1 MPLTCLLVDDEP
13 PALEVLESH
22 AAQVSQ
28 LVIVGKCENA
38 LDAFRILQTQSVD
51 LLFLDIQMPT
61 LLGTDFLRSLRRP
74 PKVIFTTAYREY
86 ALDGFELD
94 AVDYLLKPIALDRFL
109 RAVDKVMHPE
119 ASLLPA
125 PNRVGANQEEFLYL
139 RADRKMVRVQL
150 ADLVY
155 VESMKDYV
163 RLHTITAP
171 PLLIKRTISSL
182 ETLLPENRFMRI
194 HRSFLVALDK
204 ISAFTA
210 AHVFLSHQEL
220 PIGRLY
226 SPQVLRTLAG
236 LRLA

>member
-1 MPLTCLLVDDEP
+1 V
-13 PALEVLESH
+13 
-22 AAQVSQ
+22 
-28 LVIVGKCENA
+28 
-38 LDAFRILQTQSVD
+38 
-51 LLFLDIQMPT
+51 
-61 LLGTDFLRSLRRP
+61 
-74 PKVIFTTAYREY
+74 
-86 ALDGFELD
+86 DGFELN

-119 ASLLPA
+119 ASPLPA
-125 PNRVGANQEEFLYL
+125 PNRLGANQEEFLYL

-163 RLHTITAP
+163 RLHTLTDP

-182 ETLLPENRFMRI
+182 ETLLPENRFLRI

-236 LRLA
+236 LRIA

>member
-86 ALDGFELD
+86 ALDGFELN

-109 RAVDKVMHPE
+109 RAVDKVMHPD
-119 ASLLPA
+119 ASPLPA
-125 PNRVGANQEEFLYL
+125 PNRSVANQEEFLYL
-139 RADRKMVRVQL
+139 RADRRMVRVQL

-163 RLHTITAP
+163 RLYTVADP

-182 ETLLPENRFMRI
+182 ETLLPENRFLRI

-226 SPQVLRTLAG
+226 CPHVLRTLAG

>member
-22 AAQVSQ
+22 ATQVSQ

-125 PNRVGANQEEFLYL
+125 PNRLG
-139 RADRKMVRVQL
+139 RIRKNFC
-150 ADLVY
+150 
-155 VESMKDYV
+155 
-163 RLHTITAP
+163 ICG
-171 PLLIKRTISSL
+171 LIGKWSGS
-182 ETLLPENRFMRI
+182 NWRI
-194 HRSFLVALDK
+194 
-204 ISAFTA
+204 
-210 AHVFLSHQEL
+210 
-220 PIGRLY
+220 
-226 SPQVLRTLAG
+226 
-236 LRLA
+236 

>member
-1 MPLTCLLVDDEP
+1 M
-13 PALEVLESH
+13 
-22 AAQVSQ
+22 
-28 LVIVGKCENA
+28 
-38 LDAFRILQTQSVD
+38 
-51 LLFLDIQMPT
+51 
-61 LLGTDFLRSLRRP
+61 
-74 PKVIFTTAYREY
+74 
-86 ALDGFELD
+86 DGFELN

-119 ASLLPA
+119 ASPLPA
-125 PNRVGANQEEFLYL
+125 PNRLGANQEEFLYL

-163 RLHTITAP
+163 RLHTLTDP

-182 ETLLPENRFMRI
+182 ETLLPENRFLRI

-236 LRLA
+236 LRIA

>member
-1 MPLTCLLVDDEP
+1 
-13 PALEVLESH
+13 
-22 AAQVSQ
+22 
-28 LVIVGKCENA
+28 
-38 LDAFRILQTQSVD
+38 
-51 LLFLDIQMPT
+51 
-61 LLGTDFLRSLRRP
+61 
-74 PKVIFTTAYREY
+74 
-86 ALDGFELD
+86 
-94 AVDYLLKPIALDRFL
+94 
-109 RAVDKVMHPE
+109 
-119 ASLLPA
+119 
-125 PNRVGANQEEFLYL
+125 
-139 RADRKMVRVQL
+139 MVRVQL

-163 RLHTITAP
+163 RLHTVTAP

-182 ETLLPENRFMRI
+182 ETLLPENRFLRI

>member
-1 MPLTCLLVDDEP
+1 MPLTCLLIDDEP

-38 LDAFRILQTQSVD
+38 LDAFRILQTQPVD

-119 ASLLPA
+119 ASSLPV
-125 PNRVGANQEEFLYL
+125 PNRLGANQEDFLYL

-150 ADLVY
+150 ANLVY

-163 RLHTITAP
+163 RLYTLTDP

-182 ETLLPENRFMRI
+182 ETLLPENRFLRI

-226 SPQVLRTLAG
+226 SPHVLRTLAG